1 MMTDNSTPLHK
12 PILHKPILAQEIL
25 DIFSEKEGPKDTF
38 LDATFGRGGHTKKI
52 LDTFPNI
59 QVTALDQDPEAVA
72 YGIKEFSEYIK
83 QNRLKIIKSN
93 FSQSDFLKYDN
104 SDSAPEYDTYDGILM
119 DLGVSS
125 PQLDTPSRGF
135 SLYHEGPL
143 DMRMDPTQG
152 ISAKEIINE
161 WEERELADLF
171 FQYGDVRKS
180 FRVAKAIVTRRKEKP
195 FETTLELADVIAKSL
210 GWKKS
215 GHHPATECFQALR
228 IVVNNELNAAQEG
241 IINLSQML
249 NEKGRLFVITFH
261 STEDRLV
268 KRLLLSLGHIGKP
281 VFKKVIQPSKE
292 EQKDN
297 PRSRSAKLRVFEKSV
312 EQKTK

>member
-1 MMTDNSTPLHK
+1 MMTDNSKPLHK
-12 PILHKPILAQEIL
+12 PIMYQEIL
-25 DIFSEKEGPKDTF
+25 NIFSEKEGPKEKF

-59 QVTALDQDPEAVA
+59 RVTALDQDPEAVE
-72 YGIKEFSEYIK
+72 YGNKEFSEYIK
-83 QNRLKIIKSN
+83 QNRFEIKKSN
-93 FSQSDFLKYDN
+93 FSKYDN
-104 SDSAPEYDTYDGILM
+104 SDSAPKYDRYDGIIM

-171 FQYGDVRKS
+171 FNYGDVRKS
-180 FRVAKAIVTRRKEKP
+180 FRVAKAIVTKRNEKP
-195 FETTLELADVIAKSL
+195 FETTLELAEVIAKSL
-210 GWKKS
+210 GWRKS

-228 IVVNNELNAAQEG
+228 IVVNDELKAAELG
-241 IINLSQML
+241 ITNLSKML
-249 NEKGRLFVITFH
+249 SDKGRLFVITFH
-261 STEDRLV
+261 STEDRMV
-268 KRLLLSLGHIGKP
+268 KRLLLSLDHIGKP

-297 PRSRSAKLRVFEKSV
+297 PRSRSAKLRVFEKGV
-312 EQKTK
+312 EQKRK

>member
-1 MMTDNSTPLHK
+1 MTTLHK
-12 PILHKPILAQEIL
+12 PIMYQEIL
-25 DIFSEKEGPKDTF
+25 DIFSEKEGPKEKF

-59 QVTALDQDPEAVA
+59 QVTALDRDPEAIE
-72 YGIKEFSEYIK
+72 YGNKEFSEYIK
-83 QNRLKIIKSN
+83 QNRFEIKKSN
-93 FSQSDFLKYDN
+93 FSQYRPQDNIVKHDN
-104 SDSAPEYDTYDGILM
+104 SDSASEYDTYDGILM

-135 SLYHEGPL
+135 SLYQEGPL

-152 ISAKEIINE
+152 VSAREIVNE

-171 FQYGDVRKS
+171 FNYGDVRKS
-180 FRVAKAIVTRRKEKP
+180 FRVAKAIVTKRQEKP

-210 GWKKS
+210 GWRKP

-228 IVVNNELNAAQEG
+228 IVVNDELRAAEEG
-241 IINLSQML
+241 ITNLSQML
-249 NEKGRLFVITFH
+249 NDKGRLFVITFH

-268 KRLLLSLGHIGKP
+268 KRLLLSLDHIGKP

-292 EQKDN
+292 EQRDN
-297 PRSRSAKLRVFEKSV
+297 PRSRSAKLRVFEKGM
-312 EQKTK
+312 EQKRK

>member
-1 MMTDNSTPLHK
+1 MMTDNSNPLQK
-12 PILHKPILAQEIL
+12 LTAPTILHKPIMYQEIL
-25 DIFSEKEGPKDTF
+25 NIFSEKEGPKERF

-59 QVTALDQDPEAVA
+59 RVTALDQDPEAIE
-72 YGIKEFSEYIK
+72 YGNKEFSEYIK
-83 QNRLKIIKSN
+83 QNRLEIKKSN
-93 FSQSDFLKYDN
+93 FSKYDN
-104 SDSAPEYDTYDGILM
+104 SDSAFYDGIIM

-171 FQYGDVRKS
+171 FNYGDVRKS
-180 FRVAKAIVTRRKEKP
+180 FRVAKAIVNKRSEKP
-195 FETTLELADVIAKSL
+195 FETTLELAEVIQKSL
-210 GWKKS
+210 GWRKS

-228 IVVNNELNAAQEG
+228 IVVNNELDAAEEG
-241 IINLSQML
+241 ITNLSQML
-249 NEKGRLFVITFH
+249 SDKGRLFIITFH
-261 STEDRLV
+261 SIEDRLV
-268 KRLLLSLGHIGKP
+268 KRLLLSLDHIGRP
-281 VFKKVIQPSKE
+281 LFKKVIQPSKE

-297 PRSRSAKLRVFEKSV
+297 PRSRSAKLRVFEKGV
-312 EQKTK
+312 EQKRK